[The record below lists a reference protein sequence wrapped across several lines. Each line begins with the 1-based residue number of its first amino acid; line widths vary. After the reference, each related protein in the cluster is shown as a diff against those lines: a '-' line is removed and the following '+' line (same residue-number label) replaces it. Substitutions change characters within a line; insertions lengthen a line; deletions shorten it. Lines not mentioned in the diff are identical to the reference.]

1 MTMILNSIDTQ
12 FKISDAGSIFWQRDL
27 TDPRAGEVVAQ
38 MKKGDSVL
46 APSCD
51 VVEAECIKE
60 DDKEAVQK
68 FINEWLQRHV
78 ASILEPLFKL
88 KEDNIAQGAPF
99 EIAQKLYE
107 ALGILPREELQ
118 DLIGAMDDA
127 GRDTL
132 RSKKIRFG
140 PIIVYLPELNKPA
153 MVRLR
158 AQLLTLWQDK
168 ALPADTPNDGIV
180 SFSVADKD
188 LDADYYRSIGY
199 PIYGPRSIRVDML
212 DRLICRV
219 YDSADKGKFKA
230 EHQMAEWL
238 GSNIVDLYAV
248 LEAMGHKKVYDPADV
263 VKEEA
268 KTEEAKADEPAP
280 QEKSEE
286 KSEETPEEKSEAPK
300 EQNPKEQ
307 IKPELATFILKSNKP
322 AFKPKAE
329 SFKKKK
335 PFKKKDHKKSKSEPR
350 QKVYTAEAQSN
361 PEDNPFAILQQLK
374 SGNKE

>member
-1 MTMILNSIDTQ
+1 MKMILNSIDTQ
-12 FKISDAGSIFWQRDL
+12 FKISDAGGIFWQRDL
-27 TDPRAGEVVAQ
+27 TDPRAGEMVAQ

-51 VVEAECIKE
+51 VIEAECIKDE
-60 DDKEAVQK
+60 DKDAVRN
-68 FINEWLQRHV
+68 FIEGWLHRHV

-88 KEDNIAQGAPF
+88 KLDDIAQGAPF
-99 EIAQKLYE
+99 EIAQKLHD

-168 ALPADTPNDGIV
+168 TLPAEVPNDGIV
-180 SFSVADKD
+180 SFSVEGKG

-238 GSNIVDLYAV
+238 GSNITDLYAV
-248 LEAMGHKKVYDPADV
+248 LEAMGHKKVYDPADE
-263 VKEEA
+263 VKEE
-268 KTEEAKADEPAP
+268 TPA
-280 QEKSEE
+280 EE
-286 KSEETPEEKSEAPK
+286 KPEEKTETPSEPPK
-300 EQNPKEQ
+300 EQV
-307 IKPELATFILKSNKP
+307 KPELATFVLKSNKP

-329 SFKKKK
+329 NFKKKK
-335 PFKKKDHKKSKSEPR
+335 PFKKKSQKSKSEPR
-350 QKVYTAEAQSN
+350 QKVYTAEAESN
-361 PEDNPFAILQQLK
+361 PEDNPFAVLQQLK